1 MQKMVFDA
9 FISQKSRGQAV
20 FNGKLDEKD
29 IALFCVLNSEC
40 QTLLQQASE
49 RFSLSY
55 RAQNK
60 IKKVARTIADLAGKE
75 YIDKAHILEAL
86 SYRRI

>member
-1 MQKMVFDA
+1 M
-9 FISQKSRGQAV
+9 
-20 FNGKLDEKD
+20 FNGKLDEAEIEQFCILD
-29 IALFCVLNSEC
+29 IDSKN
-40 QTLLQQASE
+40 LLDQASE

-60 IKKVARTIADLAGKE
+60 LKKVARTIADLAKEE
-75 YIDKAHILEAL
+75 YITKAHLLEAL

>member
-1 MQKMVFDA
+1 MAVFEA
-9 FISQKSRGQAV
+9 AGTCI
-20 FNGKLDEKD
+20 FNGKLDERE
-29 IALFCVLNSEC
+29 IALFCMLNDEC
-40 QTLLQQASE
+40 EALLQQASE

-60 IKKVARTIADLAGKE
+60 VKKVARTIADLANETHIQKP
-75 YIDKAHILEAL
+75 HILEAL